1 MQLSEIRN
9 CNLDRVYRINSTG
22 DVSDPFVAGTNA
34 AGEQILMGV
43 LDKELLVAIFF
54 SPDGRFRRTEF
65 FPVPWNPNP
74 TLLPGQ
80 QENQHGLALQDAKR
94 KWMAEL
100 GMRPGDICIRHFAFP
115 EWQIGIAEWPLADFP
130 RVQQALAAGQ
140 PLEDEFLI
148 DWQQQKRWV
157 LIWKKE
163 YWMTAEGEIGDT

>member
-1 MQLSEIRN
+1 MTTAKIEN
-9 CNLDRVYRINSTG
+9 CNLNRLYRINYISLAFDFIPG
-22 DVSDPFVAGTNA
+22 HNA
-34 AGEQILMGV
+34 VGEQILIGV
-43 LDKELLVAIFF
+43 LDKELLVALFF
-54 SPDGRFRRTEF
+54 SREGQYLRYALR
-65 FPVPWNPNP
+65 PVPWRPDP

-80 QENQHGLALQDAKR
+80 QQNQHARSLDMCLRD
-94 KWMAEL
+94 WMAEL

-148 DWQQQKRWV
+148 EWQQQKRWV